1 MEACDW
7 LQGRDKDMVGSWH
20 AILGSGA
27 ALVRDARQKTR
38 ATSFS
43 ILGEGLVSNTD
54 GQSSLYLFIQKHN
67 V

>member
-1 MEACDW
+1 
-7 LQGRDKDMVGSWH
+7 MVGSWH